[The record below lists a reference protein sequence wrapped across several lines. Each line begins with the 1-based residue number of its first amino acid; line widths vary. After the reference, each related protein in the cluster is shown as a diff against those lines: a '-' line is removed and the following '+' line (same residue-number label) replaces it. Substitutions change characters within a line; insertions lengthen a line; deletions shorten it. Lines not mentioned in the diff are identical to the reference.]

1 MLFRSTF
8 MMLGNNVIE
17 DVTAK
22 EVGMKVYIV
31 TDFLE
36 NEENVDYTQYM
47 HGTMEDFLKH
57 INHMPNV
64 NQ

>member
-1 MLFRSTF
+1 
-8 MMLGNNVIE
+8 MLGNNVIE

-36 NEENVDYTQYM
+36 NEKNVDYTQYM

>member
-1 MLFRSTF
+1 
-8 MMLGNNVIE
+8 MLGNNVIE

-47 HGTMEDFLKH
+47 HGTMEEFLKH